1 MILTGLSVGHKVV
14 GGIILASLLA
24 GGILYVRHTWIEQG
38 KQDERAAQVVERDK
52 ALTQQKAYFESQLE
66 KAEERERQAQQIAQA
81 ATAALQQN
89 ASALKAI
96 AVQRQTVMQE
106 VAAVPDSAL
115 KVALEAELGGAL
127 EEPPIL
133 RKNLAIVRE
142 APLLQEEVKAL
153 GQRVELQEQ
162 KLAAQDQRIGAMQD
176 KLDLS
181 FRWADT
187 VYAAYVEAYNAV
199 PKKRRWYGYFPCFGL
214 CGKPKN
220 LKGQAPEQL
229 LANRP
234 KP

>member
-1 MILTGLSVGHKVV
+1 MTFTLGQKVLAGV
-14 GGIILASLLA
+14 VLASLLT
-24 GGILYVRHTWIEQG
+24 GGVLYVRHKWIEEG
-38 KQDERAAQVVERDK
+38 KQDERAAQTVERDK
-52 ALTQQKAYFESQLE
+52 ALTEQKRYFESQLV
-66 KAEERERQAQQIAQA
+66 KAEERERQAQQLAQA

-96 AVQRQTVMQE
+96 ADQRQTVAQQ
-106 VAAVPDSAL
+106 VATIPDSGL
-115 KVALEAELGGAL
+115 KAALELELGGPL

-133 RKNLAIVRE
+133 RKNLGIVRE
-142 APLLQEEVKAL
+142 APLLEQEVKTL

-162 KLAAQDQRIGAMQD
+162 KLAAQEQRIGAMQD
-176 KLDLS
+176 KLGLT
-181 FRWADT
+181 FQWADT

-220 LKGQAPEQL
+220 LKAKAPEQL
-229 LANRP
+229 LSNRP